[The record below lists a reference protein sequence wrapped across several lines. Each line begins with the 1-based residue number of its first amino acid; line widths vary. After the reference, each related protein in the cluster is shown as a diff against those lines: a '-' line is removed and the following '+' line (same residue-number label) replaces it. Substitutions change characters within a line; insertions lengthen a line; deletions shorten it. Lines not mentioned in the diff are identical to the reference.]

1 MTKKLGF
8 WFATIIV
15 VAVIAGAIWY
25 TKQDRHAGGDGTGTI
40 TIGAISPFSGD
51 GAPYGK
57 SARTAIDLAVG
68 EINGKGGVKGAKLA
82 IQYEDDKGNPKD
94 AVSAFQK
101 LATVDKVPA
110 VLGPFYSGNVLACA
124 SDANRLHVILLTGS
138 ATSDNVR
145 NAGDYVFRTCPS
157 NDEQARTIADFAF
170 NKLSY
175 QTAFVIYRNV
185 DYGVTLRDAFDKAYK
200 ALGGKIVGIE
210 GVAADATDVRAQLA
224 KVKETAPDFVFAAV
238 HYPEG
243 GALLRQAKELG
254 ISSAVIGTDGGFDPQ
269 LLKIAGYAAEG
280 SYWVTIGWGDEISNP
295 AVGRFKKAYH
305 DRYGEDPGVYSGL
318 YYDATHVLA
327 KAMEA
332 SPGLSSDLQ
341 RTLLNIEYDG
351 PTGLTK
357 FDQFGDVAKPFSV
370 YRVERGQFIPMAAAK
385 ATNP

>member
-1 MTKKLGF
+1 MMKKSCFGLVLIAISLVVLSACRPSTQPQDK
-8 WFATIIV
+8 ATITV
-15 VAVIAGAIWY
+15 
-25 TKQDRHAGGDGTGTI
+25 
-40 TIGAISPFSGD
+40 GAISPFSGD

-57 SARTAIDLAVG
+57 SARTAIDLAVD
-68 EINGKGGVKGAKLA
+68 EINAKGGVRGAKLLV
-82 IQYEDDKGNPKD
+82 QYEDDKGNPKD

-124 SDANRLHVILLTGS
+124 PDANRLHVILLTGS

-170 NKLSY
+170 KKLNFR
-175 QTAFVIYRNV
+175 TAFIIYRNV

-200 ALGGKIVGIE
+200 GLGGKIVGVE

-224 KVKETAPDFVFAAV
+224 KVKEATPDFIFAAV

-243 GALLRQAKELG
+243 SALLRQAKELG
-254 ISSAVIGTDGGFDPQ
+254 IASAVIGTDGGFDPQ
-269 LLKIAGYAAEG
+269 LLKIAGDAAEG
-280 SYWVTIGWGDEISNP
+280 SYWVTIGWGDESSNP

-318 YYDATHVLA
+318 YYDATQVLA
-327 KAMEA
+327 KALA
-332 SPGLSSDLQ
+332 APPSLNGPDLQ
-341 RTLLNIEYDG
+341 HTLRNTEYDG
-351 PTGLTK
+351 PTGTTK
-357 FDQFGDVAKPFSV
+357 FDQFGDVAKPFSIYHV
-370 YRVERGQFIPMAAAK
+370 QKGQFVPVGAAK
-385 ATNP
+385 AINP